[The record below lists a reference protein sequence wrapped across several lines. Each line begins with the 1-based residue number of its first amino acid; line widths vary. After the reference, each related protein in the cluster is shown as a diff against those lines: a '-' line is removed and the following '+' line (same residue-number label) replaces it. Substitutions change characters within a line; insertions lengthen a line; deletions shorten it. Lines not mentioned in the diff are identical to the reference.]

1 MSARAVSFELN
12 GEPVTVLAEPLE
24 TLQSVVRGQLGLTGA
39 KAGCRQGGCGS
50 CTVQVDGKPT
60 LSCLVPVENVEDHAV
75 RTIEGHGDTDGRS
88 ELQAAF
94 HEGFASQ
101 CGFCSPGMISVAA
114 ALLERNPDPT
124 PEEIGTALS
133 GNVCRCTGIAPVEA
147 AGQDPG
153 ATHHQATESARSRS
167 AAGTGT
173 GSSVPILTVT

>member
-50 CTVQVDGKPT
+50 CTVLLDGEPT

-75 RTIEGHGDTDGRS
+75 RTIEGHGEADGRS

-124 PEEIGTALS
+124 PEEIGVALS
-133 GNVCRCTGIAPVEA
+133 GNVCRCTGIAPIIAAVSDA
-147 AGQDPG
+147 AGRMRERRE
-153 ATHHQATESARSRS
+153 ASA
-167 AAGTGT
+167 
-173 GSSVPILTVT
+173 